1 MIHHLVSWK
10 LRDDVD
16 RAESIA
22 RTREL
27 LLGLVGTVDS
37 IRTIEVIEVIE
48 NVAFPEVNHDL
59 AVLATFDDVAGLEA
73 FANNPI
79 HRAAVGEIHT
89 FITERGGIDWETPH
103 E

>member
-27 LLGLVGTVDS
+27 LVGLVGIVDS
-37 IRTIEVIEVIE
+37 IRAIEVIE
-48 NVAFPEVNHDL
+48 NVAFPEVNHDF
-59 AVLATFDDVAGLEA
+59 AVLETFDDVAGLEA
-73 FANNPI
+73 FANNPV
-79 HRAAVGEIHT
+79 HRAAVIEIHT
-89 FITERGGIDWETPH
+89 FVIERGGIDWESPAT
-103 E
+103 

>member
-16 RAESIA
+16 RDESIA

-27 LLGLVGTVDS
+27 LMGLVGIVDS
-37 IRTIEVIEVIE
+37 IRTIDVIE

-79 HRAAVGEIHT
+79 HRAAVVEIHT
-89 FITERGGIDWETPH
+89 FITERAGIDWETPNA
-103 E
+103 

>member
-10 LRDDVD
+10 LRDGVD

-27 LLGLVGTVDS
+27 LIGLVGIVDS
-37 IRTIEVIEVIE
+37 IRTIDVIE

-89 FITERGGIDWETPH
+89 FITERGGIDWETPAA
-103 E
+103 